1 MAEAAKEPKYR
12 LKVTAGGDYD
22 PSTHQTVSVN
32 SDTLRIEN
40 ERITLDLA
48 VRIQDYKGYPE
59 NSPTSSAYFKD
70 SVHSN
75 DQYSISI
82 SFISKEDINGNDL
95 IFGNDFDRPI
105 RDRLPMGFNAAL
117 RLVKWTLDPSIDG
130 DAYADK
136 PHLYSPA
143 LSCWNQLRTGERES
157 QLQKMN
163 GDYIVREGADGEGVA
178 IRNQLQIPDTSDA
191 RRKHFQ
197 TEANRQAFVFES
209 GRSYMADF
217 GNGYLSFSEIA
228 VRLPGFHIPVE
239 GMVDD
244 EHNALRYVLKNSK
257 TGKVYLVVVFTL
269 LRNPEASSQENVD

>member
-1 MAEAAKEPKYR
+1 
-12 LKVTAGGDYD
+12 
-22 PSTHQTVSVN
+22 
-32 SDTLRIEN
+32 
-40 ERITLDLA
+40 
-48 VRIQDYKGYPE
+48 
-59 NSPTSSAYFKD
+59 
-70 SVHSN
+70 
-75 DQYSISI
+75 
-82 SFISKEDINGNDL
+82 
-95 IFGNDFDRPI
+95 
-105 RDRLPMGFNAAL
+105 MGFNAAL

-217 GNGYLSFSEIA
+217 GNAYLSFS
-228 VRLPGFHIPVE
+228 
-239 GMVDD
+239 
-244 EHNALRYVLKNSK
+244 
-257 TGKVYLVVVFTL
+257 GKWIC
-269 LRNPEASSQENVD
+269 